1 VTYPTGVSRCPKCG
15 RGDYVRTAQEL
26 FNLMNAARE
35 EAYRAS
41 HPFQKFDPTVAAP
54 SQVPGSG
61 ASSDGD
67 YDHYNVEGSDPRL
80 RGRYPRRGGSG
91 VDVEFEG
98 DSVADEVGAAVL
110 VGVLGFAGRALAKR
124 MRRAYDAKLGPA
136 MDAKAAQWQQQWER
150 SKAEQD
156 EIVARYPDL
165 RGCMKD
171 KVVFLD
177 GGSKT
182 VPVKELKVPVT
193 MAQAEAVVARLR

>member
-1 VTYPTGVSRCPKCG
+1 VTEQNEVSRCPKCG
-15 RGDYVRTAQEL
+15 SGQHVRTAREL

-41 HPFQKFDPTVAAP
+41 HPFQNYDPTLAPP
-54 SQVPGSG
+54 SQPPGTG
-61 ASSDGD
+61 GVNDGD
-67 YDHYNVEGSDPRL
+67 YDHYNVEGSDPQL
-80 RGRYPRRGGSG
+80 RGRIPHRGGSG
-91 VDVEFEG
+91 PEFELEG
-98 DSVADEVGAAVL
+98 DSVTDEVGAAVL
-110 VGVLGFAGRALAKR
+110 AGVLGFAGRALAKR

-136 MDAKAAQWQQQWER
+136 MDAKAAQWQAQWER
-150 SKAEQD
+150 SKAEQEQIID
-156 EIVARYPDL
+156 RYPEL

-177 GGSKT
+177 GGSTT

>member
-1 VTYPTGVSRCPKCG
+1 VTYETGVSRCPKCG
-15 RGDYVRTAQEL
+15 RGDHVRTAREL

-41 HPFQKFDPTVAAP
+41 HPLQRYDPTVAAP
-54 SQVPGSG
+54 SQPPGSG
-61 ASSDGD
+61 GVNDGE
-67 YDHYNVEGSDPRL
+67 YDHYSVEGSGPQL
-80 RGRYPRRGGSG
+80 RGRIPGRGSSG
-91 VDVEFEG
+91 PEFEFEG
-98 DSVADEVGAAVL
+98 DSVTDEVGAAVF

-136 MDAKAAQWQQQWER
+136 IDAKAAQWQQQWER
-150 SKAEQD
+150 SKAEQEQIID
-156 EIVARYPDL
+156 RYSEL